1 MRANESAPPG
11 ITHGQGSGSATPIR
25 RSKTLTYRPGP
36 YADSS
41 FFVMHDSPLG
51 EVPKERPRDRI
62 AQRIRPAP
70 GCNRRPVG
78 ANQQQPEPTE
88 PLPQVTKLPADC
100 NSKED
105 VRAEIDRIDQA
116 LLTLLAERHRYVTRM
131 AEIKTDPHEAHDP
144 ARIAAVL
151 AKQRKRAEELDL
163 DEDQAE
169 LIWKTLI
176 DWNVNYE
183 KGIIAA
189 RKRQRPEGA

>member
-1 MRANESAPPG
+1 
-11 ITHGQGSGSATPIR
+11 
-25 RSKTLTYRPGP
+25 L
-36 YADSS
+36 
-41 FFVMHDSPLG
+41 L
-51 EVPKERPRDRI
+51 
-62 AQRIRPAP
+62 
-70 GCNRRPVG
+70 
-78 ANQQQPEPTE
+78 
-88 PLPQVTKLPADC
+88 QVTKLPADC

-189 RKRQRPEGA
+189 RKRQRPDGA